1 MIFTIPGELTD
12 LNTYINA
19 ERTNRFKA
27 SKIKKSEMRAVE
39 SYILLAR
46 LKPIKTSVY
55 ITYRFYCKDK
65 RKDKSNISAYAIKI
79 IEDALV
85 KMGILAND
93 GWNDIEGFHSEF
105 YIDKYKPHIEVEIV

>member
-19 ERTNRFKA
+19 ERSNRFKA
-27 SKIKKSEMRAVE
+27 AKIKKSEMEDVE
-39 SYILLAR
+39 GYILTAK
-46 LKPIKTSVY
+46 LKPMSTSVY
-55 ITYRFYCKDK
+55 ITYRFYCKNK
-65 RKDKSNISAYAIKI
+65 KKDKSNISAFAIKI

-105 YIDKYKPHIEVEIV
+105 YIDKNKPRIEVEIV